1 MRFAAAQV
9 SGPREGGLGVAFSH
23 LAGLEL
29 LADGGPWPGLDAGG
43 VGRLAGGCLWHDGQ
57 WRPALPLDFTCPGP
71 AVLELRFAQGMVLRV
86 DVHGVH
92 VRVPPDARFME
103 SLAC

>member
-29 LADGGPWPGLDAGG
+29 RATGGPWPELDASC
-43 VGRLAGGCLWHDGQ
+43 VGRLTGGSVRFGGQ
-57 WRPALPLDFTCPGP
+57 RLQGLPLDFGCPGP
-71 AVLELRFAQGMVLRV
+71 ATLELRFAHGTVLQAQTLALQLV
-86 DVHGVH
+86 
-92 VRVPPDARFME
+92 VPPDARLTE